1 MALKSHVEGAPF
13 PGYPPGREP
22 HEVEVLAA
30 RRGRFSRRDQDRQ
43 HHPEP
48 CPERGRRRCRHR
60 RRQRYGD
67 ASLSGSQTMPAIA
80 NSQRAPMRCRDAGLG
95 LQVAARVE
103 TAACRRSAAPRFD
116 GRSRLPGSARRRVP
130 ESVGRRPLSLA
141 AVERPSRTL
150 VPRPSRVRRQTS
162 RTMTTMM
169 TTTTAMGWSTGPP
182 EGRPGNPTLP
192 GVAARF
198 AGASVGSEQFAYRG
212 LVGSYL
218 LEIDREARSA
228 DKEQPHAQPSHSPRG
243 RPDTIASTSSRGAIA
258 ASSSTRRP
266 GGPRSDRRGVPRRAG
281 ERVDGRSA
289 ARASSCWPSTGSER
303 NARVCC

>member
-169 TTTTAMGWSTGPP
+169 TTTAMAAMPMLRVVMGRLPRVGAPGPP
-182 EGRPGNPTLP
+182 KARPGSPTLA
-192 GVAARF
+192 GVGTRYP
-198 AGASVGSEQFAYRG
+198 E
-212 LVGSYL
+212 
-218 LEIDREARSA
+218 
-228 DKEQPHAQPSHSPRG
+228 
-243 RPDTIASTSSRGAIA
+243 SR
-258 ASSSTRRP
+258 
-266 GGPRSDRRGVPRRAG
+266 
-281 ERVDGRSA
+281 
-289 ARASSCWPSTGSER
+289 
-303 NARVCC
+303 